1 MYKILTLFA
10 AALISFSVVA
20 DQHSSAEAEV
30 LDAVN
35 AFNEAYA
42 SNDVEAYF
50 IYFAADADMYWAGAR
65 QTTSG
70 YYEEWVA
77 TIGAGGAVEKNRV
90 SDLQV
95 RMLPDGKAA
104 IVSFFIDY
112 RMHTPDGEVVEEQ
125 AFETEVWQKI
135 DGAWKVVGLHNNVI
149 PPQ

>member
-42 SNDVEAYF
+42 RNDVEAYF

-65 QTTSG
+65 QTKSG
-70 YYEEWVA
+70 YHEEWVA
-77 TIGAGGAVEKNRV
+77 TIDAGGKVEKNEV

-95 RMLPDGKAA
+95 RMLPGDNAA

-112 RMHTPDGEVVEEQ
+112 RMRTPDGEVDEET
-125 AFETEVWQKI
+125 AFESEVWQKI
-135 DGAWKVVGLHNNVI
+135 DGAWKVVGLHYTAN